1 MTRIDRARSLTS
13 SPMADGILSGPIDV
27 DPGPSWKQRQLPMI
41 EAAPGTSLH
50 HRGTAIDGVVVR
62 FSAAQVVLR
71 DATGRDHTFRNRDG
85 DFTVRN
91 KPVALRAPK
100 AAPATRGITRS
111 GSIDPGD
118 IPARM
123 ARASRIYVEGLHDA
137 ELVEHVW
144 GDDLRAEGVVVQ
156 PMDGMDE
163 LVSIVRGFAPGP
175 KRRLGVLLDHLVAGT
190 KERRIAAEVTD
201 PNVLITG
208 HPYVDIWQAVK
219 PEVVGLREWPEI
231 PKGTPWKE
239 GILASIG
246 WTDTSGAFW
255 KKVVASVRDYRDL
268 QPGLVGAVEQLID
281 FVAPPE

>member
-1 MTRIDRARSLTS
+1 
-13 SPMADGILSGPIDV
+13 MADGILSGPVDV
-27 DPGPSWKQRQLPMI
+27 DPGPSWKQRKLPTV
-41 EAAPGTSLH
+41 EAAPGTALH
-50 HRGTAIDGVVVR
+50 HRGSGIGGVIVR
-62 FSAAQVVLR
+62 FSAAQVVVR
-71 DATGRDHTFRNRDG
+71 DRTGRDHTFRNRDG
-85 DFTVRN
+85 DFTVKG
-91 KPVALRAPK
+91 KPVSLRPPP
-100 AAPATRGITRS
+100 AATAARGVTRS

-163 LVSIVRGFAPGP
+163 LVAIVRGFGP
-175 KRRLGVLLDHLVAGT
+175 RPNRRLGVLLDHLVAGT

-201 PNVLITG
+201 PFVLITG

-219 PEVVGLREWPEI
+219 PEVIGLREWPTV
-231 PKGTPWKE
+231 PKGEPWKD
-239 GILASIG
+239 GVLARIG
-246 WTDTSGAFW
+246 WTDTPGAFW
-255 KKVVASVRDYRDL
+255 KKLLASVRDYRDL